1 MQNLVTPTNDQQEMK
16 DSILTP
22 IPPSKKEKEIVSK
35 SLFYSLSLYL
45 RMFFK
50 LIGGFFI
57 AKFLGPSLY
66 GLRNVFDLTMKRFPL
81 VLEGINRIEKASGI
95 AYPIAYVEPTLVISS
110 PNPNSYEF
118 GILFA
123 RTIPVMFEEKF
134 QVVIQISAPLIA
146 YGLKGTIHAILAHE
160 FLHFLDLMRKISKM
174 ELLSDEVSG
183 NLFENVYSDET
194 RLFEPRAVFKD
205 RTLLNH
211 ITKKFPAGFRDFKL
225 EDKVMKFWAEKNLP
239 KTNIS
244 LDTNTV
250 KLSAESLSK
259 IKLDPA
265 FISKM
270 KLLEEKSSKIHKK
283 RLY

>member
-1 MQNLVTPTNDQQEMK
+1 MDPLIRFRDAHSKGIIPDDVYNLT
-16 DSILTP
+16 L
-22 IPPSKKEKEIVSK
+22 
-35 SLFYSLSLYL
+35 
-45 RMFFK
+45 
-50 LIGGFFI
+50 
-57 AKFLGPSLY
+57 
-66 GLRNVFDLTMKRFPL
+66 KRFPITIA
-81 VLEGINRIEKASGI
+81 GINRIERVSGI
-95 AYPIAYVEPTLVISS
+95 RYPVAYVEPSLVLTS
-110 PNPNSYEF
+110 PHQNSYEF

-160 FLHFLDLMRKISKM
+160 FLHFLDLMQKILKM
-174 ELLSDEVSG
+174 NLLSDEISG

-194 RLFEPRAVFKD
+194 RLFEPRVVFKD

-225 EDKVMKFWAEKNLP
+225 EDKVMKFWIDRNLP
-239 KTNIS
+239 KSNIS
-244 LDTNTV
+244 LDSNTV

-265 FISKM
+265 FISKL
-270 KLLEEKSSKIHKK
+270 KQLEEKSNKIHKK
-283 RLY
+283 QLY